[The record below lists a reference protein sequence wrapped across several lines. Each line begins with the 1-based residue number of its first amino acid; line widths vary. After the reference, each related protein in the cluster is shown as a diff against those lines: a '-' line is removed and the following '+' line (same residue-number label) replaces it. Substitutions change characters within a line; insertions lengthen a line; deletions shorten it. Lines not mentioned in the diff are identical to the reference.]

1 MLLEDGLKRVRECS
15 GLSSGNS
22 LCLLSTA
29 CEIGLFALNGLNHLE
44 YKQSSVRGWLTLDV
58 QKCFL
63 SFSSKVCRFF
73 CPCVTQRRVQRGVS
87 LFSHVLEG
95 GRGKSSPFHS
105 IISYLHLP
113 EDFFFHEPSTD
124 IRIIQVPEDKAP
136 LPRDPWAQFPRM
148 ERISSWVPRLALG
161 QRGSS
166 NTASQEIHF
175 SGEFLDSYN
184 RFSCS
189 LLAK

>member
-113 EDFFFHEPSTD
+113 KDFFFSWTFDWYPYYSSSRGRSTFAKRPVSTVSKD
-124 IRIIQVPEDKAP
+124 EGHFFLSSQDSPGPEGELKHGVP
-136 LPRDPWAQFPRM
+136 
-148 ERISSWVPRLALG
+148 G
-161 QRGSS
+161 
-166 NTASQEIHF
+166 NTF
-175 SGEFLDSYN
+175 FWRVFG
-184 RFSCS
+184 
-189 LLAK
+189 

>member
-1 MLLEDGLKRVRECS
+1 MRLGYLLWTDWTTLNISSLLWGVDVLWMCKNVSWASHLRFAGFSAPAWHSGGFRGEC
-15 GLSSGNS
+15 
-22 LCLLSTA
+22 
-29 CEIGLFALNGLNHLE
+29 HP
-44 YKQSSVRGWLTLDV
+44 
-58 QKCFL
+58 FL
-63 SFSSKVCRFF
+63 
-73 CPCVTQRRVQRGVS
+73 
-87 LFSHVLEG
+87 HVLEG

-105 IISYLHLP
+105 MISYLHLP

-124 IRIIQVPEDKAP
+124 IRIIQVPEGKAP

-148 ERISSWVPRLALG
+148 ERISSWVPRIALG

-166 NTASQEIHF
+166 NMASQEIHF
-175 SGEFLDSYN
+175 SEEFLDSYN